1 MARVIGFLVLIAAA
15 AGGAL
20 VLITERAAVTRGGYR
35 VARLE
40 RERRRLVEE
49 TRLLTARV
57 AALKTPALMQ
67 ERAKTLGVPA
77 RPPDEDWQE
86 RLKRQA
92 ESAQPG
98 GTP

>member
-15 AGGAL
+15 TGGTL

-35 VARLE
+35 VAQLE

-57 AALKTPALMQ
+57 AELKTPALMR
-67 ERAKTLGVPA
+67 ERAKSLGVPA
-77 RPPDEDWQE
+77 RPPEEDLKD
-86 RLKRQA
+86 RLKKQA
-92 ESAQPG
+92 ESARAG